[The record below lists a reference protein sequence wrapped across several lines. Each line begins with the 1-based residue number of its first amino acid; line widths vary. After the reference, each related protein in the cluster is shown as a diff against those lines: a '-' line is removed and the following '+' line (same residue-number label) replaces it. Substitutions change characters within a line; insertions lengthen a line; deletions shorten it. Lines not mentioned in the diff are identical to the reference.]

1 MSGGA
6 RTLRVALLAS
16 GSAGNAALIDA
27 GGDRVLVDAGLS
39 ADSIERALDLLG
51 VPPRSVGAIL
61 LTHEHDDHAR
71 GAGAFGRTAGA
82 LVFANGATISAAGGA
97 LGEVAVRPF
106 ETGRPFEV
114 GPFGVTAFPVPHDA
128 AEPVA
133 FSIRVGGRR
142 IVIATDLGSADETLD
157 AHIAE
162 ADLIVLESNYDV
174 GLLHVS
180 AYPWFLKN
188 RILSGRGHL
197 SNDDAARALARA
209 SVRLHPQRSRI
220 ICLAH
225 LSEVNNL
232 AALAR
237 DIVRDAL
244 ARAGRA
250 ADSVLAVPPNG
261 RSDPIVLD

>member
-1 MSGGA
+1 MSGG

-16 GSAGNAALIDA
+16 GSAGNAALIDT
-27 GGDRVLVDAGLS
+27 GGDRILVDAGLS
-39 ADSIERALDLLG
+39 ADAIERALDSLG

-71 GAGAFGRTAGA
+71 GAGAFGRTSGA
-82 LVFANGATISAAGGA
+82 PVCANRATLSAAASALGGA
-97 LGEVAVRPF
+97 AVRPF
-106 ETGRPFEV
+106 ETGRPFEI
-114 GPFGVTAFPVPHDA
+114 GPFVVTAVPVSHDA

-133 FSIRVGGRR
+133 FGIAVGGRR
-142 IVIATDLGSADETLD
+142 IVIATDLGSTDESLE

-174 GLLHVS
+174 GLLRVS

-188 RILSGRGHL
+188 RILGGRGHL

-209 SVRLHPQRSRI
+209 SGRGRLPRSRI
-220 ICLAH
+220 VCLAH

-250 ADSVLAVPPNG
+250 ADSVLAVPANG
-261 RSDPIVLD
+261 RSDPLVLD

>member
-1 MSGGA
+1 MSGRA
-6 RTLRVALLAS
+6 ALRVALLAS
-16 GSAGNAALIDA
+16 GSAGNVALIDA
-27 GGDRVLVDAGLS
+27 GGERILVDAGLS
-39 ADSIERALDLLG
+39 AETIERTLDPLG
-51 VPPRSVGAIL
+51 VLPHSIGAIL

-71 GAGAFGRTAGA
+71 GAGAFARATGVP
-82 LVFANGATISAAGGA
+82 VFATGGTIWAAGGA
-97 LGEVAVRPF
+97 LAGVAVRPF

-114 GPFGVTAFPVPHDA
+114 GPFAVTAFPVPHDA

-133 FSIRVGGRR
+133 FSIHAAGRR
-142 IVIATDLGSADETLD
+142 IVVATDLGSADETLD
-157 AHIAE
+157 THIAD
-162 ADLIVLESNYDV
+162 ADLIVLESNYDL
-174 GLLHVS
+174 GLLQVS

-188 RILSGRGHL
+188 RILSVRGHL
-197 SNDDAARALARA
+197 SNDDAARALART
-209 SVRLHPQRSRI
+209 SGRLRAHRPRL

-244 ARAGRA
+244 IRAGRA
-250 ADSVLAVPPNG
+250 EDSVLAVPPNG

>member
-1 MSGGA
+1 MTGGA
-6 RTLRVALLAS
+6 RALRVALLAS
-16 GSAGNAALIDA
+16 GSAGNVTLIDA
-27 GGDRVLVDAGLS
+27 GGDRILVDAGLP
-39 ADSIERALDLLG
+39 ADTIERALDPLG
-51 VPPRSVGAIL
+51 VPPRSICAIL

-71 GAGAFGRTAGA
+71 GAGAFARTTGVP
-82 LVFANGATISAAGGA
+82 VFANGATISAAEHA
-97 LGEVAVRPF
+97 LGDAMVRRF
-106 ETGRPFEV
+106 ETGRPFEI

-133 FSIRVGGRR
+133 FSIHVGGRR
-142 IVIATDLGSADETLD
+142 IVVATDLGSADEILD

-180 AYPWFLKN
+180 GYPWFLKN

-209 SVRLHPQRSRI
+209 SSRPRSSRPRT

-237 DIVRDAL
+237 DTVRDAL
-244 ARAGRA
+244 THAGRA
-250 ADSVLAVPPNG
+250 ADPVLAVRPNG

>member
-1 MSGGA
+1 MNTGA
-6 RTLRVALLAS
+6 QTLRVALLAS
-16 GSAGNAALIDA
+16 GSAGNVALIDS
-27 GGDRVLVDAGLS
+27 GGHRILVDAGLP
-39 ADSIERALDLLG
+39 ADTIERALDPLG
-51 VPPRSVGAIL
+51 VPARAISAIL

-71 GAGAFGRTAGA
+71 GAGAFGRATGVP
-82 LVFANGATISAAGGA
+82 VFANGATISAAGDT
-97 LGEVAVRPF
+97 LGGVAVRLF
-106 ETGRPFEV
+106 ETGRPFEI
-114 GPFGVTAFPVPHDA
+114 GPFMVTAVPVPHDA

-133 FSIRVGGRR
+133 FSIHVGGRR
-142 IVIATDLGSADETLD
+142 IVVATDLGSADETLD
-157 AHIAE
+157 AQIAD
-162 ADLIVLESNYDV
+162 ADLVVLESNYDV

-188 RILSGRGHL
+188 RILSDRGHL

-209 SVRLHPQRSRI
+209 SDRPRAQRPRI

-237 DIVRDAL
+237 DIARDAL
-244 ARAGRA
+244 SRAGRA
-250 ADSVLAVPPNG
+250 ADPVLAVRPNG